1 MGAFIWEDNIA
12 GKFFPMEQETDM
24 LNWRSFM
31 MNYEENPIAK
41 GVLFLSSMK
50 SQENVEQMVMQ
61 IKVQCA
67 KRNILVE
74 DVAVEHNLIGD
85 MDMDRPVVKSV
96 VNATVNTGYEVL
108 VVRNQYDVTE
118 DDSDWEK
125 FVGDM
130 ADMDVRV
137 YLADTGE
144 FVSNAYGND
153 RKYRII
159 PCPSEH
165 VVEDGAGGGGVY

>member
-1 MGAFIWEDNIA
+1 
-12 GKFFPMEQETDM
+12 
-24 LNWRSFM
+24 M

-85 MDMDRPVVKSV
+85 MDMDRPVIKSV
-96 VNATVNTGYEVL
+96 VNAVVNRGYEVL
-108 VVRNQYDVTE
+108 ALRNQYDVTE
-118 DDSDWEK
+118 DYSDWEK
-125 FVGDM
+125 FVGSM
-130 ADMDVRV
+130 ADMGVQV
-137 YLADTGE
+137 YLADAGE
-144 FVSNAYGND
+144 FAGSVYGGESGD
-153 RKYRII
+153 
-159 PCPSEH
+159 
-165 VVEDGAGGGGVY
+165 

>member
-1 MGAFIWEDNIA
+1 
-12 GKFFPMEQETDM
+12 
-24 LNWRSFM
+24 M
-31 MNYEENPIAK
+31 MNYEESPIVK
-41 GVLFLSSMK
+41 GVLFMSSMRCQK
-50 SQENVEQMVMQ
+50 NVEQMAMQ

-96 VNATVNTGYEVL
+96 VNAIVNRGYEVL
-108 VVRNQYDVTE
+108 VLRNQYDVTE

-130 ADMDVRV
+130 ADMDVQV
-137 YLADTGE
+137 YLADVGE
-144 FVSNAYGND
+144 YVGSTD
-153 RKYRII
+153 
-159 PCPSEH
+159 E
-165 VVEDGAGGGGVY
+165 E

>member
-1 MGAFIWEDNIA
+1 LRGWESLYGRITQPA
-12 GKFFPMEQETDM
+12 
-24 LNWRSFM
+24 SFSQWNKKRYVELEVIM
-31 MNYEENPIAK
+31 KNYEENPIAK

-67 KRNILVE
+67 KQNILVE

-96 VNATVNTGYEVL
+96 VNVIVNRGYEVL
-108 VVRNQYDVTE
+108 ILRNQYDVTE

-144 FVSNAYGND
+144 FAGNAYG
-153 RKYRII
+153 
-159 PCPSEH
+159 E
-165 VVEDGAGGGGVY
+165 

>member
-1 MGAFIWEDNIA
+1 M
-12 GKFFPMEQETDM
+12 
-24 LNWRSFM
+24 S
-31 MNYEENPIAK
+31 YEENPIVK
-41 GVLFLSSMK
+41 GVLFMSSMK

-67 KRNILVE
+67 KRNILIE

-85 MDMDRPVVKSV
+85 MDMDRLVVKSV
-96 VNATVNTGYEVL
+96 VNAIVNTSYEVL
-108 VVRNQYDVTE
+108 VLRNQYDVTE

-144 FVSNAYGND
+144 FVGDAYEEN
-153 RKYRII
+153 K
-159 PCPSEH
+159 C
-165 VVEDGAGGGGVY
+165 

>member
-1 MGAFIWEDNIA
+1 
-12 GKFFPMEQETDM
+12 
-24 LNWRSFM
+24 M
-31 MNYEENPIAK
+31 MSYEENPIVK
-41 GVLFLSSMK
+41 GVLFARRQSEDGQACLHHSSAPAKENICKGILFMSSMK

-67 KRNILVE
+67 GRNILVE

-85 MDMDRPVVKSV
+85 MDIDRPVVKSV
-96 VNATVNTGYEVL
+96 VNAIVNTSYDVL
-108 VVRNQYDVTE
+108 VLRNQYDVTE
-118 DDSDWEK
+118 DDTDWEK

-144 FVSNAYGND
+144 FAGNAYG
-153 RKYRII
+153 
-159 PCPSEH
+159 E
-165 VVEDGAGGGGVY
+165 

>member
-1 MGAFIWEDNIA
+1 
-12 GKFFPMEQETDM
+12 
-24 LNWRSFM
+24 M
-31 MNYEENPIAK
+31 MSNEENQIAK
-41 GVLFLSSMK
+41 GILFMSSMK
-50 SQENVEQMVMQ
+50 SQENIKQMVMQ

-96 VNATVNTGYEVL
+96 VNAIVNRRYGVL
-108 VVRNQYDVTE
+108 VIRNQYDVTE
-118 DDSDWEK
+118 NDSDWEK

-137 YLADTGE
+137 YLADVGE
-144 FVSNAYGND
+144 FAGSAY
-153 RKYRII
+153 
-159 PCPSEH
+159 E
-165 VVEDGAGGGGVY
+165 E

>member
-67 KRNILVE
+67 KRNILIE

-96 VNATVNTGYEVL
+96 VNAIVNRGYEVL
-108 VVRNQYDVTE
+108 VLRSQYDVTE

>member
-1 MGAFIWEDNIA
+1 
-12 GKFFPMEQETDM
+12 
-24 LNWRSFM
+24 M
-31 MNYEENPIAK
+31 MNYEENPIVK
-41 GVLFLSSMK
+41 GVLFARRQSEDGQACLHHLSALAEENIRKGILLMSSMK

-96 VNATVNTGYEVL
+96 VNAIVNTGYEVL

-144 FVSNAYGND
+144 FVSNAY
-153 RKYRII
+153 
-159 PCPSEH
+159 E
-165 VVEDGAGGGGVY
+165 

>member
-153 RKYRII
+153 RKYRKIGRA
-159 PCPSEH
+159 H
-165 VVEDGAGGGGVY
+165 V

>member
-1 MGAFIWEDNIA
+1 
-12 GKFFPMEQETDM
+12 
-24 LNWRSFM
+24 M
-31 MNYEENPIAK
+31 MSYEENPIVK

-67 KRNILVE
+67 KTNILVE

-96 VNATVNTGYEVL
+96 VNAIVNRGYEVL
-108 VVRNQYDVTE
+108 ILRNQYDVTE

-125 FVGDM
+125 FVGGM

-144 FVSNAYGND
+144 FAGNAY
-153 RKYRII
+153 
-159 PCPSEH
+159 E
-165 VVEDGAGGGGVY
+165 E

>member
-1 MGAFIWEDNIA
+1 
-12 GKFFPMEQETDM
+12 
-24 LNWRSFM
+24 M
-31 MNYEENPIAK
+31 MSYEENPIAK

-67 KRNILVE
+67 KRNILVG
-74 DVAVEHNLIGD
+74 DVAVEHNQIGD
-85 MDMDRPVVKSV
+85 MDLDRPAVKAV
-96 VNATVNTGYEVL
+96 ANAVAYGDYEVL
-108 VVRNQYDVTE
+108 VLRNQYDVTE

-144 FVSNAYGND
+144 FVSNAY
-153 RKYRII
+153 
-159 PCPSEH
+159 E
-165 VVEDGAGGGGVY
+165 E